1 MPVRS
6 PAMPASSQP
15 LPAAT
20 LAPPARRTSWR
31 LAALVWVLGTLLIL
45 LNAWWAYNLT
55 EREKQQV
62 RHVQALALA
71 DNLAF
76 RVRALQANLASFAA
90 RMAQSPA
97 EDVVSL
103 RELAKGGAVTPA
115 GDADFERLSL
125 VSEASGLR
133 SSVNIVIASEH
144 DNGHFLWV
152 HHPLDKGRY
161 LLAGVDLDA
170 WRQHADLD
178 SNTLLVRVSTVGAY
192 GTRQTLLDQAPAG
205 TAQNLL
211 LSKIIPAT
219 ADAGWVLDVWQND
232 RHAGLGA
239 AFGWL
244 QLIQFAALIF
254 VVSLIW
260 IQSKIHRTANAE
272 IKRVSLDAELNRDR
286 WMRALEA
293 THDGVWEYDLAHKA
307 LFMAP
312 LCYEL
317 TGLSNRAHKPL
328 RAFLHLLGAE
338 QRSRMLSALRAAWEE
353 ASRLDELVWIQGA
366 TGGKRWLRIR
376 GRVAP
381 NRCYVTGAI
390 SDVTEEIEL
399 ARERDRYQSF
409 IAGVIDALPMPISV
423 KGVDGA
429 LILVNKLHAQS
440 LHKMIGELIGKR
452 ANQLVDSRMAEQLEM
467 IDRLVLETGLT
478 HSLEDWFDI
487 ALAGRRVFL
496 RVTKSRCLDENG
508 KAVIVTTYE
517 DQTEVRSYARR
528 LADQNVKV
536 QSFVQRLI
544 ETIPHP
550 LYVQDDESRYL
561 IVNAAMA
568 DQWGMRAEDMVGRS
582 SRELFGNERGDTLEE
597 EDRKVMAGE
606 VIRKQ
611 ESVFHARTAQ
621 LRHWAVTKRSCLDI
635 DGKPVIVGSNYE
647 LTEIRQ
653 AELDLRAALEQQT
666 RMRAFLQETFDALPH
681 PLFIKDRKHRY
692 IMTNRAH
699 AAFHN
704 TPRERIIGATSWDY
718 AVPEVAQSIHEEE
731 ECLFS
736 GGIQG
741 AVESEY
747 SLVDGSGRIRRNLV
761 RKVLSRD
768 ADGNPVLIGITID
781 VTELHEAE
789 VRQARLREFYQR
801 LFDAIPLPVSVKDT
815 NHVYQLVNKA
825 FCEAHQRSLEDTL
838 GKSTWDFNTPEEA
851 LSTIEQ
857 DNLLFQQEPGQVVE
871 RELPLKYAD
880 GVAHEV
886 MLRKVMYEG
895 VDGERLIV
903 STHTDLSHLRAV
915 ERNLRSTL
923 GRLTSLIDNAPLG
936 IALLGGGCRIHGT
949 NPFLRS
955 LLGYHEDELL
965 DRDYQGLVAP
975 RDRELDEE
983 KKLELRRSGVVQ
995 PFEITLLAQG
1005 GREVPVL
1012 VSGVLVREE
1021 PTNPMYW
1028 VLVVDLT
1035 ERKLVDQAL
1044 HQSEGRWQFALEGA
1058 GDGVWDWHIPSGQ
1071 IYYSPRCKT
1080 MFGFAETDP
1089 EPSFAQWLQCLHPA
1103 DMEAV
1108 KQRIQDHL
1116 SKRTPVFISEHRQR
1130 SKSGDYMWV
1139 LGRGK
1144 VIEYDAQGAPL
1155 RMVGTYSEIGSRKQ
1169 EEEALLRHRDE
1180 LRELVEEQTAGL
1192 VAAKDAAERANA
1204 AKTEFLSNVSH
1215 ELRTPMHAIL
1225 SFAQIGEE
1233 RADRL
1238 STDKLKDYFHRVAT
1252 SGERLLRLLDD
1263 LLDISKLEAGRMV
1276 MDMVPCSLSAVLDEA
1291 ASEYEALLN
1300 ARKIELQRDY
1310 EENLPNVSIDAKRI
1324 GQVVRNLLSN
1334 AIKFTPDG
1342 GCITMKLYS
1351 GLMNVGRR
1359 QSERLEVRSVALQ
1372 VMDTG
1377 MGIPEGELERI
1388 FDKFV
1393 QSSLNRSS
1401 GGTGLG
1407 LAICREIVQA
1417 HSGQLYALNREGG
1430 GAVLVVQLPVLRLT
1444 ELGGVEQPLQG

>member
-1 MPVRS
+1 MF
-6 PAMPASSQP
+6 
-15 LPAAT
+15 
-20 LAPPARRTSWR
+20 
-31 LAALVWVLGTLLIL
+31 VLLLGVTFIL
-45 LNAWWAYNLT
+45 LSTWWVRGLV
-55 EREKQQV
+55 ERENQQV
-62 RHVQALALA
+62 RHLQAQALADHLEYH
-71 DNLAF
+71 LKG
-76 RVRALQANLASFAA
+76 LQASLALFAA
-90 RMAQSPA
+90 RMGQTSPDNVA
-97 EDVVSL
+97 AL
-103 RELAKGGAVTPA
+103 RELAQKYPFNPDGGSA
-115 GDADFERLSL
+115 FERLSL
-125 VSEASGLR
+125 VSDVSGNT
-133 SSVNIVIASEH
+133 SVANIVAAPEH
-144 DNGHFLWV
+144 DSGHIVWIT
-152 HHPLDKGRY
+152 HTLDGGHR
-161 LLAGVDLDA
+161 LLAGMDLAA
-170 WRQHADLD
+170 WRQHAELA
-178 SNTLLVRVSTVGAY
+178 SGTLLVRISTVGAY
-192 GTRQTLLDQAPAG
+192 GTRQTLLDEAPSG

-211 LSKIIPAT
+211 LSKVIQST
-219 ADAGWVLDVWQND
+219 ANAEWALDIWQND
-232 RHAGLGA
+232 VQVGTGSV
-239 AFGWL
+239 FGWL
-244 QLIQFAALIF
+244 QIIQLAALL
-254 VVSLIW
+254 VLVGLMW
-260 IQSKIHRTANAE
+260 IQGKVQQTAHDE
-272 IKRVSLDAELNRDR
+272 VKRVSLDAELNRDR

-307 LFMAP
+307 LFVAP
-312 LCYEL
+312 ICFEL
-317 TGLSNRAHKPL
+317 ACLPAGAKKPL
-328 RAFLHLLGAE
+328 WAFLRLLGRE
-338 QRSRMLSALRAAWEE
+338 QRSRMVSALRAAWDE

-366 TGGKRWLRIR
+366 GGNKRWLRIR

-381 NRCYVTGAI
+381 NRSYVTGAI

-409 IAGVIDALPMPISV
+409 MAGVIDALPMPISV

-582 SRELFGNERGDTLEE
+582 SRELFGNERGASLEE

-611 ESVFHARTAQ
+611 ESIFHARTAQ

-647 LTEIRQ
+647 LTDIRQ

-704 TPRERIIGATSWDY
+704 TPRERIIGSTSWDY

-731 ECLFS
+731 ERLFN
-736 GGIQG
+736 GINHGQ
-741 AVESEY
+741 AESEY
-747 SLVDGSGRIRRNLV
+747 SLVDGNGRIRRNLV

-768 ADGNPVLIGITID
+768 AEGNPVLIGITID

-789 VRQARLREFYQR
+789 ARQARLREFYQR

-825 FCEAHQRSLEDTL
+825 FCEAHQRSLEETL

-851 LSTIEQ
+851 QSTIDL
-857 DNLLFQQEPGQVVE
+857 DNTLFQQEPGQVME
-871 RELPLKYAD
+871 RELPLRYAD
-880 GVAHEV
+880 GLAHEV
-886 MLRKVMYEG
+886 MLRKVVYEG

-903 STHTDLSHLRAV
+903 STHTDLSNLRAV

-923 GRLTSLIDNAPLG
+923 RRLTTLIDNAPLG
-936 IALLGGGCRIHGT
+936 IALLGVGCRIHGV
-949 NPFLRS
+949 NPFLVS
-955 LLGYHEDELL
+955 LLGYHEEELL
-965 DRDYQGLVAP
+965 DREYQGLVIA
-975 RDRELDEE
+975 RYRELDE
-983 KKLELRRSGVVQ
+983 KKKDELRSTGVIQ
-995 PFEITLLAQG
+995 PFETALLAQS
-1005 GREVPVL
+1005 GREIPVL
-1012 VSGVLVREE
+1012 VSGVLVHED
-1021 PTNPMYW
+1021 PACPMYW

-1035 ERKLVDQAL
+1035 ERKLADEAL

-1071 IYYSPRCKT
+1071 LYYSPRCKT
-1080 MFGFAETDP
+1080 MFGYTETDP
-1089 EPSFAQWLQCLHPA
+1089 EPGFDQWLQSVHPA
-1103 DMEAV
+1103 DVEAV

-1116 SKRTPVFISEHRQR
+1116 SKRTPVFISEHRER
-1130 SKSGDYMWV
+1130 TKSGAYMWV

-1144 VIEYDAQGAPL
+1144 VIEYDEQDAPL
-1155 RMVGTYSEIGSRKQ
+1155 RMVGTYSDIGPRKQ
-1169 EEEALLRHRDE
+1169 EEEALRRHRDD

-1233 RADRL
+1233 RAERL
-1238 STDKLKDYFHRVAT
+1238 SPDKLKEYFHRVAT
-1252 SGERLLRLLDD
+1252 SGERLLKLLDE

-1276 MDMVPCSLSAVLDEA
+1276 MDLSPCSLQTVLDEVA
-1291 ASEYEALLN
+1291 NEYEALLS

-1310 EENLPNVSIDAKRI
+1310 EENLPNLSIDAKRI

-1359 QSERLEVRSVALQ
+1359 QSERVEVRSVTLD

-1377 MGIPEGELERI
+1377 TGIPESELERI

-1393 QSSLNRSS
+1393 QSSLNRSA

-1417 HSGQLYALNREGG
+1417 HSGQLYARNREGG
-1430 GAVLVVQLPVLRLT
+1430 GTVLVVQLPVARST
-1444 ELGGVEQPLQG
+1444 ELGCAEHPLEQ

>member
-1 MPVRS
+1 M
-6 PAMPASSQP
+6 
-15 LPAAT
+15 
-20 LAPPARRTSWR
+20 
-31 LAALVWVLGTLLIL
+31 LIL
-45 LNAWWAYNLT
+45 LNAWWAYSLS
-55 EREKQQV
+55 ERENQQV
-62 RHVQALALA
+62 RHVQASALA
-71 DNLAF
+71 NDLEH
-76 RVRALQANLASFAA
+76 RVRTLQANLALFAA

-97 EDVVSL
+97 DDVVSL
-103 RELAKGGAVTPA
+103 REFARRSSINPEA
-115 GDADFERLSL
+115 GSDFERLVL
-125 VSEASGLR
+125 VREASGMT
-133 SSVNIVIASEH
+133 SSVSIVAASES
-144 DNGHFLWV
+144 DTSHFLWV
-152 HHPLDKGRY
+152 THPLDKGRH
-161 LLAGVDLDA
+161 LLAGIDLDA
-170 WRQHADLD
+170 WRQHTELA
-178 SNTLLVRVSTVGAY
+178 SSMLLVRVSTVGAY
-192 GTRQTLLDQAPAG
+192 GSRQTLLDQAPTG

-211 LSKIIPAT
+211 LSKVIPAT
-219 ADAGWVLDVWQND
+219 TTAGWVLDVWQSGD
-232 RHAGLGA
+232 HAGFGA

-244 QLIQFAALIF
+244 QLSQFAALLLL
-254 VVSLIW
+254 VGLMWV
-260 IQSKIHRTANAE
+260 QGKVQQTAHDE
-272 IKRVSLDAELNRDR
+272 IKRVSLDAQLNRDR

-293 THDGVWEYDLAHKA
+293 THDGVWEYDLVHKA
-307 LFMAP
+307 LFVAP
-312 LCYEL
+312 ICYEL
-317 TGLSNRAHKPL
+317 AGLPTTAKKPL
-328 RAFLHLLGAE
+328 RAFLRLLGRE
-338 QRSRMLSALRAAWEE
+338 QRSRMLNALRAAWEE
-353 ASRLDELVWIQGA
+353 ASRLDELIWIQGA
-366 TGGKRWLRIR
+366 MGGKRWLRIR
-376 GRVAP
+376 ARVAP
-381 NRCYVTGAI
+381 NRSYVTGAI

-409 IAGVIDALPMPISV
+409 MAGVIDALPMPISV

-496 RVTKSRCLDENG
+496 RITKSRCLDENG

-568 DQWGMRAEDMVGRS
+568 DQWGMRTEDMVGRS
-582 SRELFGNERGDTLEE
+582 SRELFGNERGDLLEE
-597 EDRKVMAGE
+597 ENRKVMAGE

-647 LTEIRQ
+647 LTDIRQ

-699 AAFHN
+699 AAFHS
-704 TPRERIIGATSWDY
+704 TPRERIIGSTSWDY

-731 ECLFS
+731 ERLFD
-736 GGIQG
+736 GVIHGL
-741 AVESEY
+741 VESEY

-781 VTELHEAE
+781 ITELHEAE
-789 VRQARLREFYQR
+789 ARQARLREFYQR
-801 LFDAIPLPVSVKDT
+801 LFDAIPLPVSVKDS

-895 VDGERLIV
+895 VEGERLIV

-923 GRLTSLIDNAPLG
+923 GRLTTLIDNAPLG
-936 IALLGGGCRIHGT
+936 IAQLGAGCQIHGV
-949 NPFLRS
+949 NPFLLS
-955 LLGYHEDELL
+955 LLGYQEGELL
-965 DRDYQGLVAP
+965 EKDYQGLVAS
-975 RDRELDEE
+975 RYRELDER
-983 KKLELRRSGVVQ
+983 KKLELRKSGVIQ
-995 PFEITLLAQG
+995 PFETALLAHD

-1012 VSGVLVREE
+1012 VSGVLVRED
-1021 PTNPMYW
+1021 PTCPMYW

-1035 ERKLVDQAL
+1035 ERKLADQAL

-1071 IYYSPRCKT
+1071 IYYSPRCKR
-1080 MFGFAETDP
+1080 MFGYVETDP

-1103 DMEAV
+1103 DVEAV

-1116 SKRTPVFISEHRQR
+1116 SKRTPVFISEHRQC
-1130 SKSGDYMWV
+1130 SKSGEYRWV

-1144 VIEYDAQGAPL
+1144 VIEYDELGNPQ
-1155 RMVGTYSEIGSRKQ
+1155 RMVGTYSEIGPRKK
-1169 EEEALLRHRDE
+1169 EEEALRRHRDE

-1192 VAAKDAAERANA
+1192 LAAKDAAERANA

-1233 RADRL
+1233 RAERL
-1238 STDKLKDYFHRVAT
+1238 SPDKLKEYFHRVAT
-1252 SGERLLRLLDD
+1252 SGERLLRLLDE

-1276 MDMVPCSLSAVLDEA
+1276 MDLAPCSLQTVLDEVIN
-1291 ASEYEALLN
+1291 EYEALLS

-1377 MGIPEGELERI
+1377 MGIPESELERI

-1393 QSSLNRSS
+1393 QSSLNRSK

-1430 GAVLVVQLPVLRLT
+1430 GAVLVVQLPVARLT
-1444 ELGGVEQPLQG
+1444 EFGCVEQPQQG